1 MIGGIELGGTK
12 CIAAVAESPDNI
24 LIKKVISTKDPNSTF
39 SEIISFFDDYEIR
52 SLGIGSFGPIV
63 LDSKSKDYGLL
74 VAESKYGWNGVNVV
88 QSLSNITSN
97 ISIDTDVN
105 AAAYGEYNYGSGQNC
120 KTLAY
125 VTIGTGIGAGI
136 LLNGKSLIG
145 NFHLEIGHMQV
156 PSVDDFVGVCKIH
169 GNCWEGLASGLS
181 MQSRWGVEASKLK
194 KTHVAWEKE
203 AELLAFGLIN
213 IISNHSPDRIILGGG
228 VMNQIFL
235 FPMVRKKVEGLWNH
249 YFPLISLL
257 DLIVEPGLGGDSGII
272 GSLVLASNGC
282 GEPAQI

>member
-39 SEIISFFDDYEIR
+39 SEIVSFFDNYEIK
-52 SLGIGSFGPIV
+52 SLGVGSFGPIV
-63 LDSKSKDYGLL
+63 LDSNSKDYGVL

-88 QSLSNITSN
+88 NSLSCITSN
-97 ISIDTDVN
+97 IILDTDVN
-105 AAAYGEYNYGSGQNC
+105 AAAYGEYNYGAGQNC

-125 VTIGTGIGAGI
+125 VTIGTGIGVGI
-136 LLNGKSLIG
+136 LLNGKPHVG

-156 PSVDDFVGVCKIH
+156 PCIDDFEGICKTH
-169 GNCWEGLASGLS
+169 RNCWEGLASGPS
-181 MQSRWGVEASKLK
+181 MESRWGVEASKLD

-213 IISNHSPDRIILGGG
+213 IISNHSPDKIILGGG
-228 VMNQIFL
+228 VMKQKHL
-235 FPMVRKKVEGLWNH
+235 LPMIIENVERLWNN
-249 YFPLISLL
+249 YIPLIVPS
-257 DLIVEPGLGGDSGII
+257 DLIVETGLGGDSGII
-272 GSLVLASNGC
+272 GSLTLTKK
-282 GEPAQI
+282 